1 MPFTQGREKTGGRN
15 KNQPNK
21 ISKNIRLASA
31 MLLEGQIEVLAELL
45 PKLKPSE
52 YLKALQMLYKVAVPQ
67 QRQIEVDTIEHPTE
81 FKIEIIETLKG
92 YSDAELD
99 TAIDTHVKNLKG

>member
-1 MPFTQGREKTGGRN
+1 MPFSKGMQKSGGRG

-21 ISKNIRLASA
+21 ISKNIRFASA

-45 PKLKPSE
+45 PKLKPAE

-92 YSDAELD
+92 YSDADVD
-99 TAIDTHVKNLKG
+99 TAIDAYVENQRK